1 MMGKNVNKN
10 KGKTWTPKDIRNYM
24 KNFVST
30 LNEEDKMIIGDTVN
44 TIPITIDGRLKS
56 SMGYFSGKYKRNGE
70 FVEPVKFKFAKRI
83 NCYDDNT
90 IKHIINH
97 ELLHLLSDKKY
108 GRNTAHGEEWKE
120 CCNKYNVNNNEFFIP
135 NLELEKEFYRYN
147 IYCTRCEKLVSV
159 RDRLS
164 KGKIIE
170 LLLYGKHSTDY
181 GELKIYDNKEG
192 KYLNLNNIMIN
203 DSKNN

>member
-1 MMGKNVNKN
+1 MMEKNINKN
-10 KGKTWTPKDIRNYM
+10 KGKTWTPKDIRSYM

-30 LNEEDKMIIGDTVN
+30 LNEEDRIVIGDVIN
-44 TIPITIDGRLKS
+44 TIPITIDGRLKTS
-56 SMGYFSGKYKRNGE
+56 LGYFSGIYKRSGE

-108 GRNTAHGEEWKE
+108 GKSTSHNEEWKE
-120 CCNKYNVNNNEFFIP
+120 LCCKYKVNDDEFFTP
-135 NLELEKEFYRYN
+135 NLELEKEFYKYH
-147 IYCTRCEKLVSV
+147 IYCTKCNKLVGV

-170 LLLYGKHSTDY
+170 LLLYGRHGADY
-181 GELKIYDNKEG
+181 GKLRIYDNKEK
-192 KYLNLNNIMIN
+192 KYIKLNNIMVN

>member
-1 MMGKNVNKN
+1 MMGKNINRIGEKE
-10 KGKTWTPKDIRNYM
+10 IRSYM

-30 LNEEDKMIIGDTVN
+30 LDEEDRIVIGDVID
-44 TIPITIDGRLKS
+44 TIPITIDGRLKTS
-56 SMGYFSGKYKRNGE
+56 LGYFVGKYKRSGE

-97 ELLHLLSDKKY
+97 ELIHLLSDKKY
-108 GRNTAHGEEWKE
+108 GKSTSHNKEWKE
-120 CCNKYNVNNNEFFIP
+120 LCCKYRINDDEFFTP
-135 NLELEKEFYRYN
+135 NLELEKEYHRYH
-147 IYCTRCEKLVSV
+147 IYCTRCGKLVSV

-170 LLLYGKHSTDY
+170 LLLYGKHSIDY
-181 GELKIYDNKEG
+181 GQLKIFDSKEE
-192 KYLNLNNIMIN
+192 KYLKLNNIMVN
-203 DSKNN
+203 DSENN